1 MSVGKLTG
9 PKKAAILLLALG
21 EEGAAEIMKNLDE
34 QEIQQVGYFMT
45 RFTDVAPEELDIVL
59 EEFYRNSVMQEE
71 GVSLDNSPDFVRN
84 ALTKALGPDK
94 AKELEGNLRS
104 GNEEGGL
111 DSLRFAEPIM
121 ISNYVRGEHPQTIAL
136 ILSYLTNVDQQSSVL
151 RALPENVQSDVMFR
165 MATLESI
172 PPGVVTEINDALAEE
187 MKIAGTSAAK
197 VGGIAPVAEILNA
210 VDKATETRILATI
223 EESNPD
229 LAESIRELMF
239 TFEDLSLIDSKQM
252 QTVLKDVDQAD
263 MVLALKTASDAIR
276 ELIFSSMSSRAAEMV
291 RDDLENLG
299 PVKVSD
305 VEAAQQKIIKVV
317 KKLEEEGK
325 IVIAGGGGSDVV

>member
-9 PKKAAILLLALG
+9 PKKAAILLLTLG

-45 RFTDVAPEELDIVL
+45 RFNDVSPEEVDIVL

-71 GVSLDNSPDFVRN
+71 GVYLDQSPDFVKN
-84 ALTKALGPDK
+84 ALVKALGADK
-94 AKELEGNLRS
+94 AKELEGSLRS
-104 GNEEGGL
+104 GQEEGGL
-111 DSLRFAEPIM
+111 DALRYVDPVT
-121 ISNYVRGEHPQTIAL
+121 ISNYVRSEHPQTIAL
-136 ILSYLTNVDQQSSVL
+136 VLSYLHNVDQSSSVL
-151 RALPENVQSDVMFR
+151 RTLPENLQADVMYR
-165 MATLESI
+165 MATLETI
-172 PPGVVTEINDALAEE
+172 PPGVVTELNEVLADE
-187 MKIAGTSAAK
+187 MKAASSVITK
-197 VGGIAPVAEILNA
+197 VGGIAPVAEILNS

-239 TFEDLSLIDSKQM
+239 TFEDLTLIDSKQM
-252 QTVLKDVDQAD
+252 QTVMKDVDQAD
-263 MVLALKTASDAIR
+263 MVLALKTASDAVR
-276 ELIFSSMSSRAAEMV
+276 ELIFSSMSSRASEMV

-325 IVIAGGGGSDVV
+325 IVIAGSGGSEVV